1 MAATTLLFD
10 GIKAAANITDRV
22 LVFYSGGKDSAVTL
36 DLCARYF
43 KRIQPVFM
51 RLGPILSFQRAC
63 LDWVERRYRVPV
75 MIVPHPMLA
84 EWLRYGTFREYDFDV
99 PIISFLEVYTYAR
112 SKSGVWWIAAGE
124 RIAENGII
132 RFLRSLLLR

>member
-63 LDWVERRYRVPV
+63 LDWVERRYRFP
-75 MIVPHPMLA
+75 
-84 EWLRYGTFREYDFDV
+84 
-99 PIISFLEVYTYAR
+99 S
-112 SKSGVWWIAAGE
+112 
-124 RIAENGII
+124 
-132 RFLRSLLLR
+132 